1 MLQIVNITK
10 RFGGI
15 TALSDVS
22 FHVEKEEI
30 KAVIGPNGAGKTTLL
45 NIISGMEQPDRGEV
59 MLAGER
65 ITGLP
70 AHDIAKKGLART
82 FQHVELFGNMTVL
95 ENIMVGMHRRTSS
108 GFLSCGLRLP
118 TVREEEKGIRQKG
131 IELLEYIGLKHR
143 ADEPASVLSI
153 GEERILEIGRALA
166 TEPRILLLDEP
177 ASGLNEAET
186 FQLSVFIKQLRD
198 EKGITIVLVEHDMSL
213 VMNISDSIVVLDF
226 GEKIAEGTPEEIRQD
241 KKVIEAYLGEEEYV
255 S

>member
-22 FHVEKEEI
+22 FHVERGEI

-45 NIISGMEQPDRGEV
+45 NIISGMEQPDSGEAI
-59 MLAGER
+59 LAGER

-70 AHDIAKKGLART
+70 AHDIARRGLART

-95 ENIMVGMHRRTSS
+95 ENIMVGMHMRTSS

-118 TVREEEKGIRQKG
+118 IVRKEEKEIRQKG
-131 IELLEYIGLKHR
+131 LELLEYIGLKHR
-143 ADEPASVLSI
+143 ADEFASVLSI

-166 TEPRILLLDEP
+166 TEPGILLLDEP